1 MADERIPS
9 EEELRQALGQLAVS
23 DVLLQSLTLGVSLG
37 YARLAPETR
46 DLGQVRLAIEALRVL
61 VPVLREGGVDETIAR
76 DLEQARA
83 NLQLAYAGTV
93 SEQPTAEGRMSEP
106 DDGEP
111 GDREPAD
118 AGSAD
123 EVEQSV
129 PEDHSAGEESRPADA
144 DP

>member
-61 VPVLREGGVDETIAR
+61 VPVLREGGVDEAIAR

-83 NLQLAYAGTV
+83 NLQLAYAGAV
-93 SEQPTAEGRMSEP
+93 GEQPTAEGRMSEP

-111 GDREPAD
+111 GGREPAD
-118 AGSAD
+118 AGSGD

-129 PEDHSAGEESRPADA
+129 PEDPSAGEESRPADA